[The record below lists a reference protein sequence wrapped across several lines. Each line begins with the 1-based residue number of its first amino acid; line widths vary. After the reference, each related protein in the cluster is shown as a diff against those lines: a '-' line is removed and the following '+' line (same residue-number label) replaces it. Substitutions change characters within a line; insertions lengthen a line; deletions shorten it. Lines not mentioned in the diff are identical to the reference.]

1 MLDLQNGYFKI
12 PVKHNNRHKTV
23 SILLW
28 DKYQGKRLRLG
39 LLGAPFTFTEAMLSI
54 FSDLSSV
61 VVYFDDMLVLLE
73 STEQHLDFLII
84 VFEHLV
90 QFGLHIN
97 KTKNQI
103 FWKQVNFLGFAINQ

>member
-28 DKYQGKRLRLG
+28 DKYQWKRLRLG

-54 FSDLSSV
+54 FSNLPSV
-61 VVYFDDMLVLLE
+61 VVYFDDMLIFLE
-73 STEQHLDFLII
+73 SAEQHLDFLRI
-84 VFEHLV
+84 VFDHLV

-103 FWKQVNFLGFAINQ
+103 FLK